1 MFTKLGMINSQLV
14 LTNSMK
20 LRQDDVI
27 SDVIANRFWLEFS
40 IFGTSDYYNLISFHP
55 MFTKID
61 MVDNS
66 AVLMILIEWRHDDVV
81 SDVTPDRYRPEF
93 SIFLS

>member
-1 MFTKLGMINSQLV
+1 ML
-14 LTNSMK
+14 
-20 LRQDDVI
+20 
-27 SDVIANRFWLEFS
+27 
-40 IFGTSDYYNLISFHP
+40 
-55 MFTKID
+55 TKID
-61 MVDNS
+61 RVDSS